1 MNLKGE
7 YINPLTV
14 FGFKKLFRVESNKE
28 LLIDFLNQLLPPVHQ
43 IKELSYTKNEHL
55 GNTQQERVFE
65 KLFEVAEI
73 ARFTPSEKELYEESL
88 KYYRDLKNVV
98 DTSKAEGIQI
108 GMEKGIEEGIEK
120 GMKKGEKQKSIKVAK
135 EMKAD
140 GVSVSKI
147 AQYTGLSQDEIEK
160 L

>member
-1 MNLKGE
+1 M
-7 YINPLTV
+7 
-14 FGFKKLFRVESNKE
+14 
-28 LLIDFLNQLLPPVHQ
+28 
-43 IKELSYTKNEHL
+43 
-55 GNTQQERVFE
+55 
-65 KLFEVAEI
+65 
-73 ARFTPSEKELYEESL
+73 YEESL

-120 GMKKGEKQKSIKVAK
+120 GMKKGEKQKSIKVAR

-140 GVSVSKI
+140 GVPVSKI
-147 AQYTGLSQDEIEK
+147 AQYTDLSQDEIEK